1 MAERDSVYN
10 DPAYD
15 VSSIPSWKQTPP
27 LHGAYAPNARLSPRA
42 KAGVAVAGVAL
53 AATGMFAWSQYASA
67 SADAEVK
74 RAQIALDQSRIDLER
89 QKQEASLVAESA
101 RTTGV
106 ESDAQKARREAV
118 QACVAKAAG
127 AYGAIAD
134 CGKAYPVVD
143 APGMV
148 NTAQKVAS
156 SEGDGGSNS
165 GVGLA
170 VLGGAGVL
178 VAFGWAKKRFAK
190 S

>member
-15 VSSIPSWKQTPP
+15 ISSIPSWKQTPP

-42 KAGVAVAGVAL
+42 KAGVACGAVVL
-53 AATGMFAWSQYASA
+53 VATGMVAWSQYASA
-67 SADAEVK
+67 EADADVRK
-74 RAQIALDQSRIDLER
+74 AQIALDASKVDLER
-89 QKQEASLVAESA
+89 QKQEASLAAETAKTSS
-101 RTTGV
+101 V
-106 ESDAQKARREAV
+106 ETDAQKARREAV
-118 QACVAKAAG
+118 QACVAKAVG
-127 AYGAIAD
+127 YNAIAD
-134 CGKAYPVVD
+134 CGKAFPD
-143 APGMV
+143 TSPGMV

-156 SEGDGGSNS
+156 SAGDDASAS
-165 GVGLA
+165 GTGLV